1 MKKELR
7 TYQTKTGKKPFID
20 WLESLKDT
28 IGRAQITNRLNR
40 VALGYYG
47 DCEPIGGGV
56 YELRIHYG
64 PGYRVYFSEQEKTII
79 LLLVGGTKRTQ
90 KSDIKK
96 AKQFWFEFREK
107 HYD

>member
-7 TYQTKTGKKPFID
+7 LYQTKTGKEPFTH

-40 VALGYYG
+40 VVLGNYG
-47 DCEPIGGGV
+47 DCDPVGDGI

-64 PGYRVYFSEQEKTII
+64 PGYRIYFSEQEKTII

-90 KSDIKK
+90 KSNIKK
-96 AKQFWFEFREK
+96 AKQFWAEFREK